1 MEFYDCQLVA
11 GYYDN
16 HVAARN
22 YFGFSDR
29 KVVNRFSRREV
40 ELNLVAVFMNEK
52 SMKYEDRIKF
62 SCT

>member
-1 MEFYDCQLVA
+1 VA
-11 GYYDN
+11 GYYVN

-29 KVVNRFSRREV
+29 KEEITLHSVNRFSRREV

-52 SMKYEDRIKF
+52 SMK
-62 SCT
+62 